1 MRPLFIK
8 ILSMALKKENAFME
22 QNNQLTERMKNWIED
37 FAEGFVASLST
48 QEVLDRARFD
58 ELVDIMTFQCNDSE
72 AVIKECCDEAY
83 HYRQNC
89 IHFYLDIHMPNEDDE
104 KKLVETVAET
114 VPGANIVPLVMID
127 LYALC
132 KDPYLTDDD
141 LHAIAQKLTEVFPTH
156 SFILD
161 RMRYDLY
168 RKSKIGELRIIYDTR
183 EIKVRNEEFVW

>member
-1 MRPLFIK
+1 
-8 ILSMALKKENAFME
+8 ME

-48 QEVLDRARFD
+48 QEVLDGARFD
-58 ELVDIMTFQCNDSE
+58 ELVDMMTFYCHDSE
-72 AVIKECCDEAY
+72 AVIRESCEEAY
-83 HYRQNC
+83 HYRRNC

-114 VPGANIVPLVMID
+114 VSGANIVPLVRID
-127 LYALC
+127 LYALG

-141 LHAIAQKLTEVFPTH
+141 LLAIAQKLTEVFSTH

-161 RMRYDLY
+161 RMRYDPY
-168 RKSKIGELRIIYDTR
+168 RKSKTGELRIIYDTR
-183 EIKVRNEEFVW
+183 EMKVRNEEFVW